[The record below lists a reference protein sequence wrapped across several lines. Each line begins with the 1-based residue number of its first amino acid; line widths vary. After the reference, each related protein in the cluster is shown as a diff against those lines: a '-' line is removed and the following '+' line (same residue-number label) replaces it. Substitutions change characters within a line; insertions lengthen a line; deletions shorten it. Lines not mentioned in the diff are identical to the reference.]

1 MAQYKIPDPEE
12 MVPCPYD
19 KVHMIRA
26 KRMQYHLMKC
36 RKVSIIQ
43 LIFKFLLIQL
53 PIVFVLLI
61 WKIWFW
67 EISIALRILFEI
79 KVVFK

>member
-53 PIVFVLLI
+53 PIVFVLYGKYDSGKFL
-61 WKIWFW
+61 
-67 EISIALRILFEI
+67 LL
-79 KVVFK
+79 

>member
-53 PIVFVLLI
+53 PIVFVLYGKYGSGKFL
-61 WKIWFW
+61 
-67 EISIALRILFEI
+67 LL
-79 KVVFK
+79 